1 MSEIL
6 WYFSFSDWFISLSIM
21 FSRSIHTVAKGKT
34 FGFNA
39 IPIKISMTNFIELEQ
54 IFQIFIWNH
63 KRLHIAIAML

>member
-6 WYFSFSDWFISLSIM
+6 WYFSFSDCLISLSIM
-21 FSRSIHTVAKGKT
+21 FSRSIHTVAKVKT

-39 IPIKISMTNFIELEQ
+39 IHIKISMTNFIELEQ

-63 KRLHIAIAML
+63 KSLHIAIAML